1 MPRATCSSSGCR
13 CVPVENGLCG
23 YHSVKA
29 QWGLAWANVAHPN
42 HPEAR
47 TKPGKQCELGI

>member
-13 CVPVENGLCG
+13 CVPVEKGLCG

-42 HPEAR
+42 HQEAR
-47 TKPGKQCELGI
+47 TKPGK